1 MSVNFVLPVSQEILT
16 EISRFDRFQGVWSA
30 GQPIGAERL
39 RRIEEATRIQSV
51 AASCR
56 LAGIRVTDAEVA
68 GLLRGESVPTRDAD
82 EILGY
87 ARAWSADPSTG
98 GGLVTGD
105 RVCSLHALML
115 GREAGSSSSWREQSM
130 HREAFDAE
138 GHATGQIFATL
149 PPRLVQAKTEE
160 LLTWLELELR
170 TREQHPLLVIGTFE
184 LCLLSISPFEKA
196 NGRLARVLTGLLL
209 RRTGY
214 TTIAYSSLEAR
225 MEERRED
232 YHAALSQSQTGL
244 WTGSADLQPWLTF
257 FLGALARLRER
268 LETKIELERGVQDY
282 PPLQQAILEAVREH
296 GTVDASLLLQATG
309 ANRNTLKD
317 NLRRL
322 VQNGVIEKIGQRR
335 GTRYRMS
342 SGERASLA
350 GSLAEH

>member
-1 MSVNFVLPVSQEILT
+1 MSVNLVLPVTQEILT
-16 EISRFDRFQGVWSA
+16 EISRYDRFQGVWSA
-30 GQPIGAERL
+30 RPPISAERL

-56 LAGIRVTDAEVA
+56 LAGIRVTDADVA
-68 GLLRGESVPTRDAD
+68 GLLRGEAAALRDAG

-87 ARAWSADPSTG
+87 AAAWSSDPSAG
-98 GGLVTGD
+98 GGLLTGE
-105 RVCSLHALML
+105 RLCALHAAML
-115 GREAGSSSSWREQSM
+115 GQQAGPPSGWRETSM

-170 TREQHPLLVIGTFE
+170 TREQHPLLVIGAFE
-184 LCLLSISPFEKA
+184 LCLLSISPFERA
-196 NGRLARVLTGLLL
+196 NGRLTRLLTGLLL

-214 TTIAYSSLEAR
+214 TTVAYSSLEAR
-225 MEERRED
+225 MEERREGF
-232 YHAALSQSQTGL
+232 HAALSQAQTGL
-244 WTGSADLQPWLTF
+244 WTGSADLEPWLIF

-268 LETKIELERGVQDY
+268 LETKIELERGAQDY
-282 PPLQQAILEAVREH
+282 PPLQRAILEAVREH
-296 GTVDASLLLQATG
+296 GTVDASLLIQATG

-322 VQNGVIEKIGQRR
+322 VQSGVIERIGQRR

-342 SGERASLA
+342 SGERASVSS
-350 GSLAEH
+350 GVFEH